1 MGYRTK
7 NIKKLV
13 SYLKNASWDSK
24 CYIKYD
30 RENDIILD
38 YYITGCYMRSEIV
51 NGYYYIVLRPY
62 YSDDKYWTMD
72 TLETEILEAANAL
85 DDYYEEMKTWDIC

>member
-1 MGYRTK
+1 
-7 NIKKLV
+7 
-13 SYLKNASWDSK
+13 
-24 CYIKYD
+24 
-30 RENDIILD
+30 
-38 YYITGCYMRSEIV
+38 MRSEIV